1 MSDTVLSPSLE
12 RALEARRELIARLEA
27 EQTNAYR
34 LFHGTVEG
42 RPGLTVDH
50 YGNLILVQSFHDTL
64 PASQLAEVE
73 AFYAAAFPGSELI
86 YNDRSPANSRIANAV
101 PPDRKELAT
110 TRREFSE
117 LGVKYW
123 VQARH
128 DGQDPWL
135 FLDLRAARRRVM
147 AEAEGKSVLN
157 VFAYTCGVGIAAA
170 KAGVAT
176 AQLTYNS
183 KKELFAKNVVSQYD
197 LSTANNNLLTA
208 KAQLA
213 QAEAQRVNAA
223 NNLSY
228 TVVKAPTDG
237 VVGTL
242 PYRVGALVSASI
254 PQPLTTVSDNSEM
267 YVYFSMTENQLLA
280 LTRQYGSIA
289 ETLKSMPGVQ
299 LQLSDGSTYDQ
310 TGRVESISG
319 VIDTSTGSV
328 SLRAAFPN
336 PNGLLHSG
344 GAGNIILPSIYK
356 DCIAVPQAA
365 TFELQNKVYVYK
377 VVDGKASSAMIDVEK
392 ISNGRE
398 YIARAGLVPGDVIVA
413 EGVGLLREGTP
424 IVPKGQAAAAAAAA
438 PATDESAAQTQ
449 TEKEE

>member
-50 YGNLILVQSFHDTL
+50 YGQLILVQSFHATL
-64 PASQLAEVE
+64 PASQLAEIE

-170 KAGVAT
+170 KAGARHVVNVDFAESS
-176 AQLTYNS
+176 LTVGRDNAKLNDLPVRPRFVKS
-183 KKELFAKNVVSQYD
+183 DAFA
-197 LSTANNNLLTA
+197 AMR
-208 KAQLA
+208 QLA
-213 QAEAQRVNAA
+213 GIGQAKMVRGKRMPPFPELAKHRFDLVFMDPPRY
-223 NNLSY
+223 S
-228 TVVKAPTDG
+228 KSPFG
-237 VVGTL
+237 VVDLVNDYSALLKPALLCTHEGGTL
-242 PYRVGALVSASI
+242 ICCNNVA
-254 PQPLTTVSDNSEM
+254 
-267 YVYFSMTENQLLA
+267 
-280 LTRQYGSIA
+280 
-289 ETLKSMPGVQ
+289 
-299 LQLSDGSTYDQ
+299 
-310 TGRVESISG
+310 
-319 VIDTSTGSV
+319 
-328 SLRAAFPN
+328 
-336 PNGLLHSG
+336 
-344 GAGNIILPSIYK
+344 
-356 DCIAVPQAA
+356 
-365 TFELQNKVYVYK
+365 
-377 VVDGKASSAMIDVEK
+377 DVERQAWADQIVRSAEK
-392 ISNGRE
+392 AGRTVRE
-398 YIARAGLVPGDVIVA
+398 MEWIMPEEDFPTLDGNPPLKVL
-413 EGVGLLREGTP
+413 LLR
-424 IVPKGQAAAAAAAA
+424 V
-438 PATDESAAQTQ
+438 
-449 TEKEE
+449 

>member
-170 KAGVAT
+170 KAGARHVVNVDFAESS
-176 AQLTYNS
+176 LTVGRDNAKLNDLPVRPRFVKS
-183 KKELFAKNVVSQYD
+183 DAFA
-197 LSTANNNLLTA
+197 AMR
-208 KAQLA
+208 QLA
-213 QAEAQRVNAA
+213 GIGQAKMVRGKRMPPFPELAKHRFDLVFMDPPRY
-223 NNLSY
+223 S
-228 TVVKAPTDG
+228 KSPFG
-237 VVGTL
+237 VVDLVNDYSALLKPALLCTHEGGTL
-242 PYRVGALVSASI
+242 ICCNNVADVDRQAWADQIVRSAEKAGRTVREMEWI
-254 PQPLTTVSDNSEM
+254 MPEEDFPTLDGNPPL
-267 YVYFSMTENQLLA
+267 
-280 LTRQYGSIA
+280 
-289 ETLKSMPGVQ
+289 
-299 LQLSDGSTYDQ
+299 
-310 TGRVESISG
+310 
-319 VIDTSTGSV
+319 
-328 SLRAAFPN
+328 
-336 PNGLLHSG
+336 
-344 GAGNIILPSIYK
+344 
-356 DCIAVPQAA
+356 
-365 TFELQNKVYVYK
+365 KV
-377 VVDGKASSAMIDVEK
+377 
-392 ISNGRE
+392 
-398 YIARAGLVPGDVIVA
+398 L
-413 EGVGLLREGTP
+413 LLR
-424 IVPKGQAAAAAAAA
+424 V
-438 PATDESAAQTQ
+438 
-449 TEKEE
+449 

>member
-12 RALEARRELIARLEA
+12 RALDARRELIARLEA

-170 KAGVAT
+170 KAGARHVVNVDFAESS
-176 AQLTYNS
+176 LTVGRDNAKLNDLPVRPRFVKS
-183 KKELFAKNVVSQYD
+183 DAFA
-197 LSTANNNLLTA
+197 AMR
-208 KAQLA
+208 QLA
-213 QAEAQRVNAA
+213 GIGQAKMVRGKRMPPFPELAKHRFDLVFMDPPRY
-223 NNLSY
+223 S
-228 TVVKAPTDG
+228 KSPFG
-237 VVGTL
+237 VVDLVNDYSALLKPALLCTHEGGTL
-242 PYRVGALVSASI
+242 ICCNNVA
-254 PQPLTTVSDNSEM
+254 
-267 YVYFSMTENQLLA
+267 
-280 LTRQYGSIA
+280 
-289 ETLKSMPGVQ
+289 
-299 LQLSDGSTYDQ
+299 
-310 TGRVESISG
+310 
-319 VIDTSTGSV
+319 
-328 SLRAAFPN
+328 
-336 PNGLLHSG
+336 
-344 GAGNIILPSIYK
+344 
-356 DCIAVPQAA
+356 
-365 TFELQNKVYVYK
+365 
-377 VVDGKASSAMIDVEK
+377 DVERQAWADQIVRSAEK
-392 ISNGRE
+392 AGRTVRE
-398 YIARAGLVPGDVIVA
+398 MEWIMPEEDFPTLDGNPPLKVL
-413 EGVGLLREGTP
+413 LLR
-424 IVPKGQAAAAAAAA
+424 V
-438 PATDESAAQTQ
+438 
-449 TEKEE
+449 